1 VVAEQPSQHDIRE
14 EDLTITASKVQA
26 GLEAALKKARELKS
40 PSSIAIVDDGR
51 NLLGFIRMDGAL
63 LASIE
68 ISQAKAFT
76 SRSLNMKTGDVMALV
91 QPGAPLY
98 GMETSHRLPL
108 VVFAGGV
115 PITAKD
121 GQVIGAV
128 GVAGGMPPDDEA
140 IASAAA
146 AAIAG

>member
-1 VVAEQPSQHDIRE
+1 MNKKE
-14 EDLTITASKVQA
+14 EDVTITADKVQA
-26 GLEAALKKARELKS
+26 GLQAALKKAKELKS

-51 NLLGFIRMDGAL
+51 NLLGFIRMEGAL

-68 ISQAKAFT
+68 ISQAKAYT
-76 SRSLNMKTGDVMALV
+76 ARSLNMKTGDVMALV
-91 QPGAPLY
+91 QPGGPLY

-115 PITAKD
+115 PIQSGDK
-121 GQVIGAV
+121 VIGAV

-140 IASAAA
+140 IAAAAA

>member
-1 VVAEQPSQHDIRE
+1 MA
-14 EDLTITASKVQA
+14 LTLKQVQA
-26 GLEAALKKARELKS
+26 GIEAALKKAEEIGS
-40 PSSIAIVDDGR
+40 PSSIAVVDAGR
-51 NLLGFIRMDGAL
+51 ALVGFARMDAAL

-68 ISQAKAFT
+68 ISQAKAYT
-76 SRSLNMKTGDVMALV
+76 ARSLNMKTGDVMPLV
-91 QPGAPLY
+91 QPGGPLY
-98 GMETSHRLPL
+98 GMENSHRLPL

-115 PITAKD
+115 PITR
-121 GQVIGAV
+121 GEQVIGAV

>member
-1 VVAEQPSQHDIRE
+1 M
-14 EDLTITASKVQA
+14 TITPEKVQA
-26 GLEAALKKARELKS
+26 GLQAALKKAQELKS
-40 PSSIAIVDDGR
+40 PSSIAIVDEGR
-51 NLLGFIRMDGAL
+51 NLLGFIRMESAL

-68 ISQAKAFT
+68 ISQAKAYT
-76 SRSLNMKTGDVMALV
+76 ARSLNMKTGDVMSLV
-91 QPGAPLY
+91 QPGGPLY
-98 GMETSHRLPL
+98 GMETSHRQAF

-115 PITAKD
+115 PIVHQ
-121 GQVIGAV
+121 GNVVGAV